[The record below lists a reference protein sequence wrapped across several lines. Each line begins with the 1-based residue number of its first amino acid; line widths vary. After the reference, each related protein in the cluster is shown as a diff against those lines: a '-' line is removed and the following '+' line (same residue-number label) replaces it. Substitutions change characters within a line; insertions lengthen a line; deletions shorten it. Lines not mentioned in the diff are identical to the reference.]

1 MAFYKFN
8 RDLPMGQILRSGLDN
23 LRDGMAKLKRCT
35 DDMAQMTDAQ
45 ISDIFG
51 VAPTTVGGNDAD
63 VQSSG
68 LKAELA
74 SDIGKLFTDGSQT
87 NVNAAL
93 NQLFAQTG

>member
-8 RDLPMGQILRSGLDN
+8 RDLPMGAVLRSGLDN
-23 LRDGMAKLKRCT
+23 LRDGMEKLKRCSDAMT
-35 DDMAQMTDAQ
+35 QMSDAQ

-51 VAPTTVGGNDAD
+51 VSAAPGGNTAD
-63 VQSSG
+63 QQSAA

-74 SDIGKLFTDGSQT
+74 SDVGKLYTDGSQT

-93 NQLFAQTG
+93 NQLLAQTG